1 MANKEQ
7 KPVFKKNKPGR
18 RLKSVSPYTAM
29 TAFVMKDRCDA
40 LNYFQDSFD
49 ITETEKFLRKKRDEG
64 LKGIGFLHLF
74 IAAYVRVVSQ
84 KPVLNRFIRGQ
95 RIYASKDIIVV
106 MTIKKEL
113 SANAEDTTIKVKFD
127 PHDTLEDVYNKM
139 NDAIS
144 HVKNGNDTSTDGL
157 ARLLISLPRFIL
169 TTVVR
174 ILFFLDYHG
183 LIPQSILD
191 ASPFHGSMIITDMGS
206 LGIPPIYHH
215 IYNFG
220 TLPVFLSFGTKR
232 RVYEM
237 NKDGAVESKRYIDLN
252 VVTDER
258 ITDGYNYAQC
268 FKLLRRIITN
278 PEVLDTPPEQVYD
291 DIY

>member
-1 MANKEQ
+1 
-7 KPVFKKNKPGR
+7 
-18 RLKSVSPYTAM
+18 
-29 TAFVMKDRCDA
+29 
-40 LNYFQDSFD
+40 
-49 ITETEKFLRKKRDEG
+49 
-64 LKGIGFLHLF
+64 
-74 IAAYVRVVSQ
+74 
-84 KPVLNRFIRGQ
+84 
-95 RIYASKDIIVV
+95 
-106 MTIKKEL
+106 
-113 SANAEDTTIKVKFD
+113 
-127 PHDTLEDVYNKM
+127 M

-268 FKLLRRIITN
+268 FKLMRRIITN